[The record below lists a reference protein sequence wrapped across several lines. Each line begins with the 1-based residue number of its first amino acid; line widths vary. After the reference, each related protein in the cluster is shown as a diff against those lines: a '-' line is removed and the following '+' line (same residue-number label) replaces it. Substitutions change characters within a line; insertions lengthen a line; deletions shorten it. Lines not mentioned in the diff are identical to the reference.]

1 MILIIL
7 LILFTT
13 PVHAEPPDYNIR
25 VIGTTPSELRIATL
39 ECIIK
44 RLSESR
50 VYYDYRVI
58 ESLCYYDSIAD
69 IKK

>member
-7 LILFTT
+7 LILFAT
-13 PVHAEPPDYNIR
+13 PVHAEPDYNIR